1 MGSASSSAQTYRPTP
16 TSSPALACLPVR
28 TRPALP
34 PCTAARS
41 ASIRV
46 PAPARLRAP
55 AGSVDLAGPVLLTVL
70 AGFRVQSSGSIPVPS
85 GPPFPAEAPVPTR
98 PAVSTCPAVRATPAA
113 PAAQA
118 TSATKATSAG
128 PSTQAAQV
136 GPSTQAAQV
145 GPSAQAASSTS
156 ATPTTPP
163 GSDAPGGFLG
173 RFVPRTCL
181 KRRPSGA
188 KVAGNCGVLAGCG
201 HRRHPAPRGSRT
213 LLKAIRVTGSTSHAP
228 VRGPQRSVSAP
239 LGP

>member
-1 MGSASSSAQTYRPTP
+1 MGSTSSSAQTYRPTP

-41 ASIRV
+41 ASTRV
-46 PAPARLRAP
+46 PAPARLRVAAPARLRAP
-55 AGSVDLAGPVLLTVL
+55 AGSVDLVGPVLLTVL
-70 AGFRVQSSGSIPVPS
+70 AGFRVQTSGSIPVPS

-118 TSATKATSAG
+118 TSATKATSA
-128 PSTQAAQV
+128 